1 MGLIHD
7 GAGSAMAADI
17 EAFQRTLDR
26 AAFVPAPYKGLAG
39 DDHPLPIGH
48 EQTISQPSL
57 VTLMTRLLLVA
68 PTHRVLEIG
77 TGSGY
82 QTAILAH
89 FAREVCTVERIP
101 ELLTQARERL
111 EGLGMDNIRYRLG
124 DGTKG
129 WHEEAPFHRIL
140 VTAAA
145 ARIPPDLLRQLA
157 PEGILVIPVGDPF
170 LQDLLVVRKDRVGQ
184 IRTQRIAP
192 VRFVELVGD
201 AGWDRD

>member
-1 MGLIHD
+1 MGNIHE
-7 GAGSAMAADI
+7 GAGGAKAAEI

-26 AAFVPAPYKGLAG
+26 AAFVPAPYKGMAK

-57 VTLMTRLLLVA
+57 VTLMTRLLCVA
-68 PTHRVLEIG
+68 PNHRVLEIG

-82 QTAILAH
+82 QTAILAR
-89 FAREVCTVERIP
+89 FAKEVLTVERIP
-101 ELLTQARERL
+101 ELLAQARTRL
-111 EGLGMDNIRYRLG
+111 QDLGMGNIRYREG

-129 WHEEAPFHRIL
+129 WPEEAPFHRIL

-145 ARIPPDLLRQLA
+145 GRIPPALVEQLG

-170 LQDLLVVRKDRVGQ
+170 LQDLLVVRKDREGH
-184 IRTQRIAP
+184 IRTQKIAP
-192 VRFVELVGD
+192 VRFVELVGE
-201 AGWDRD
+201 AGWGRD